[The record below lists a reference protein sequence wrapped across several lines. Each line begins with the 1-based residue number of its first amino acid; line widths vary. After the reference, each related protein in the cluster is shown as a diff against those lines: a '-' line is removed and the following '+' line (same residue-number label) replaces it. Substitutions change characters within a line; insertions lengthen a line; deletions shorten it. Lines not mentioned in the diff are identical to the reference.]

1 VNSTK
6 RLSPTRVTAN
16 VSIDADAAAGKR
28 DVWVTYNDSHGADEK
43 ANLLANAF
51 TVAPITTFYFA
62 EGTCRPGFDP
72 YLCIQNPGNSDA
84 DVTITYMKGDG
95 TTDSETLT
103 VPKNS
108 RSTVTVRN
116 KLGEG
121 DDAAH
126 DFSAKVQC
134 TNGQEII
141 AERPMYFNYKSIWTG
156 GHDVVGL
163 TP

>member
-1 VNSTK
+1 MG
-6 RLSPTRVTAN
+6 
-16 VSIDADAAAGKR
+16 I
-28 DVWVTYNDSHGADEK
+28 TYQDSHGADEK

-51 TVAPITTFYFA
+51 TVAPITTFFFA
-62 EGTCRPGFDP
+62 EGTSRPGFDP
-72 YLCIQNPGNSDA
+72 YLCIQNPGSSDA

-108 RSTVTVRN
+108 RSTVTVKN

-121 DDAAH
+121 DDSSH
-126 DFSAKVQC
+126 DFSAKVEC
-134 TNGQEII
+134 TNGQNII
-141 AERPMYFNYKSIWTG
+141 AERPMYFNYKGIWTG
-156 GHDVVGL
+156 GNDVVGL